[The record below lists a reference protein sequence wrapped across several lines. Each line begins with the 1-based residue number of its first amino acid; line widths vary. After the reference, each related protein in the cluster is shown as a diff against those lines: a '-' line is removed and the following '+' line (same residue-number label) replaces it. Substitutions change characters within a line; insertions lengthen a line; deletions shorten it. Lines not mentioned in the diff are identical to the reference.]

1 MHPHTEVLTR
11 LFTALDRHDH
21 EAMAACYA
29 ENASFRDIAFKLEG
43 RTRIHAM
50 WHMICDGDIKTTFKI
65 DEVDDR
71 TAFVTVVDDYTFR
84 AKGRKVHNVIQS
96 RFRFK
101 DGAIVEQQ
109 DSCDSRQWASM
120 AIGGVGGFL
129 AGRIPLPARRE
140 GPAHARHLHRDA
152 IRSTRRAE
160 GRTARRL
167 GNSSL
172 ALECHVLRP
181 VDARGSTVSPV
192 PHGSPTRGSS

>member
-1 MHPHTEVLTR
+1 MHPNAELLQR
-11 LFTALDRHDH
+11 LFSALDRHDH
-21 EAMAACYA
+21 RAMAACYHPEA
-29 ENASFRDIAFKLEG
+29 TFRDIAFDLRG
-43 RTRIHAM
+43 RRRIHSM
-50 WHMICDGDIKTTFKI
+50 WHMICEGDIRTSFKI

-129 AGRIPLPARRE
+129 AGRIPRLRAAKARRTLDTFIE
-140 GPAHARHLHRDA
+140 THPQYKE
-152 IRSTRRAE
+152 S
-160 GRTARRL
+160 
-167 GNSSL
+167 
-172 ALECHVLRP
+172 
-181 VDARGSTVSPV
+181 
-192 PHGSPTRGSS
+192 

>member
-1 MHPHTEVLTR
+1 MHSNTEVLTR

-21 EAMAACYA
+21 DAMAACYA

-50 WHMICDGDIKTTFKI
+50 WHMICDGDIKTSFKI
-65 DEVDDR
+65 DEVDER
-71 TAFVTVVDDYTFR
+71 SAFVTVVDDYTFR

-101 DGAIVEQQ
+101 DGSIVQQQ

-129 AGRIPLPARRE
+129 AGRIPLLRGAKARRTLDTFIE
-140 GPAHARHLHRDA
+140 KHPQYKE
-152 IRSTRRAE
+152 S
-160 GRTARRL
+160 
-167 GNSSL
+167 
-172 ALECHVLRP
+172 
-181 VDARGSTVSPV
+181 
-192 PHGSPTRGSS
+192 

>member
-1 MHPHTEVLTR
+1 MHSHTEVLTR

-29 ENASFRDIAFKLEG
+29 KNARFRDIAFKLEG

-71 TAFVTVVDDYTFR
+71 TGFVTVVDDYTFR
-84 AKGRKVHNVIQS
+84 AKARKVHNVIQS

-101 DGAIVEQQ
+101 DGAM
-109 DSCDSRQWASM
+109 SSSRTAATVASGRRWRS
-120 AIGGVGGFL
+120 AAS
-129 AGRIPLPARRE
+129 AGSLPAGFRCCAARRP
-140 GPAHARHLHRDA
+140 GARSTHSSRR

-160 GRTARRL
+160 
-167 GNSSL
+167 
-172 ALECHVLRP
+172 E
-181 VDARGSTVSPV
+181 RGA
-192 PHGSPTRGSS
+192 

>member
-1 MHPHTEVLTR
+1 MHSHAEVLTR

-29 ENASFRDIAFKLEG
+29 KNASFRDITFKLDG

-71 TAFVTVVDDYTFR
+71 TAFVTVVDDYTFM

-101 DGAIVEQQ
+101 DGSIVEQR
-109 DSCDSRQWASM
+109 DSCDSRKWASM
-120 AIGGVGGFL
+120 AIGGGGGVL
-129 AGRIPLPARRE
+129 ARPVCPLRPAQ
-140 GPAHARHLHRDA
+140 A
-152 IRSTRRAE
+152 RSTLDTFIGTHPQYKE
-160 GRTARRL
+160 
-167 GNSSL
+167 S
-172 ALECHVLRP
+172 
-181 VDARGSTVSPV
+181 
-192 PHGSPTRGSS
+192 

>member
-1 MHPHTEVLTR
+1 MHSHTEVLTR

-29 ENASFRDIAFKLEG
+29 ENARFRDIAFKLQG

-71 TAFVTVVDDYTFR
+71 TGFVTVVDDYTFR

-101 DGAIVEQQ
+101 DGSIVEQQ

-129 AGRIPLPARRE
+129 AGRIPRLRR
-140 GPAHARHLHRDA
+140 
-152 IRSTRRAE
+152 
-160 GRTARRL
+160 
-167 GNSSL
+167 
-172 ALECHVLRP
+172 
-181 VDARGSTVSPV
+181 RGSDSSSAPKSRRHTRVSLM
-192 PHGSPTRGSS
+192 PTRSALAGASRGVQPV

>member
-1 MHPHTEVLTR
+1 MHAHSEVLTR

-96 RFRFK
+96 RFRFR
-101 DGAIVEQQ
+101 DGSIVEQQ
-109 DSCDSRQWASM
+109 DSCDSRKWASM

-129 AGRIPLPARRE
+129 AGRISLLRGAKARRTLDTFIE
-140 GPAHARHLHRDA
+140 THPQYRE
-152 IRSTRRAE
+152 S
-160 GRTARRL
+160 
-167 GNSSL
+167 
-172 ALECHVLRP
+172 
-181 VDARGSTVSPV
+181 
-192 PHGSPTRGSS
+192 